1 MKYSESV
8 EMYLETILKI
18 EEEKAEVHV
27 VDIAGR
33 LKISKPSVT
42 RALGLLRGEKLIL
55 QEPYGSIYLTS
66 KGRTAANRVYNRHK
80 HITEFLMSSLGLDR
94 ETAEADACRMEHI
107 ISEKTFS
114 AIEHYDR
121 RKLGRADRRYRW

>member
-18 EEEKAEVHV
+18 EEEKAKVHV
-27 VDIAGR
+27 VDIAKS

-42 RALGLLRGEKLIL
+42 KALGLMKSEKLIL

-66 KGRTAANRVYNRHK
+66 KGRTVANKVYDRHK
-80 HITEFLMSSLGLDR
+80 HITEFLMCFLGLDR
-94 ETAEADACRMEHI
+94 ETAETDACKIEHT
-107 ISEKTFS
+107 ISEETFL
-114 AIEHYDR
+114 AIKQYDG
-121 RKLGRADRRYRW
+121 RKLG

>member
-8 EMYLETILKI
+8 EMYLETILRI
-18 EEEKAEVHV
+18 EEEKVEVHV
-27 VDIAGR
+27 VDIAKC

-42 RALGLLRGEKLIL
+42 RALGLMRGEKLIL

-66 KGRTAANRVYNRHK
+66 KGRTAANRVYDRHK
-80 HITEFLMSSLGLDR
+80 RITEFLMSSLGLDR
-94 ETAEADACRMEHI
+94 GIAEVDACKIEHI

-114 AIEHYDR
+114 AIEQYAER
-121 RKLGRADRRYRW
+121 NFG

>member
-8 EMYLETILKI
+8 EMYLETILRI
-18 EEEKAEVHV
+18 EEGKVEVHV
-27 VDIAGR
+27 VDIAKR

-42 RALGLLRGEKLIL
+42 RALGLMRGEKLIL

-66 KGRTAANRVYNRHK
+66 KGRTAANRVYDRHK
-80 HITEFLMSSLGLDR
+80 RITEFLMSSLGLDR
-94 ETAEADACRMEHI
+94 GIAEADACRIEHI

-114 AIEHYDR
+114 AIEQYDER
-121 RKLGRADRRYRW
+121 NLG